1 MDFFPAPWH
10 DFPNRN
16 RKEWT
21 SFYMEEYRV
30 QTLKA
35 WVGDLVQDCNDADF
49 LEFLYLLLKKR

>member
-1 MDFFPAPWH
+1 
-10 DFPNRN
+10 
-16 RKEWT
+16 
-21 SFYMEEYRV
+21 MEEDRV